1 MNNRTILLICL
12 AAALSVKTYGKNV
25 RRTFLDSLKS
35 NELNASESA
44 KIDAQ
49 AKAALLAREYAAD
62 NPMQKEMYELIYNQN
77 LERSK
82 LQSRYAGKSELQEK
96 YMQLLVSQDSAL
108 NNYLAKLNNR
118 KFIQDKIKLA
128 KMAKP
133 LPKDK
138 ETKLLTD
145 FLSLTNEKHT
155 APNEALLTVLHQNI
169 KDTAVYALL
178 YKNEIKANAESS
190 FSNYLISNN
199 LPQSSLAYIKPVL
212 YKQQKEIFTAYYA
225 NDNIDS
231 ASKANNR
238 IIKKY
243 ANALDSVLFLKHIN
257 IPETL
262 FGTALKMDSSLNLAI
277 QQKKELLTACLKFKH
292 AQSAFRDANPTAVF
306 DYSPQE
312 HEQLP
317 KILNKEQYMAVLSV
331 KNVAPAKKNAQDTW
345 MQCLHYNLNVDAD
358 KDSAT
363 VNQQLYDYYLKR
375 LVANEYYDG
384 NIIEQKKQKAE
395 INKTRPHIMRTLE
408 SALRHAGDN
417 KNMQKA
423 AILQW

>member
-155 APNEALLTVLHQNI
+155 APHEAL
-169 KDTAVYALL
+169 
-178 YKNEIKANAESS
+178 
-190 FSNYLISNN
+190 
-199 LPQSSLAYIKPVL
+199 
-212 YKQQKEIFTAYYA
+212 
-225 NDNIDS
+225 
-231 ASKANNR
+231 
-238 IIKKY
+238 
-243 ANALDSVLFLKHIN
+243 SV
-257 IPETL
+257 
-262 FGTALKMDSSLNLAI
+262 
-277 QQKKELLTACLKFKH
+277 
-292 AQSAFRDANPTAVF
+292 
-306 DYSPQE
+306 
-312 HEQLP
+312 
-317 KILNKEQYMAVLSV
+317 
-331 KNVAPAKKNAQDTW
+331 
-345 MQCLHYNLNVDAD
+345 
-358 KDSAT
+358 
-363 VNQQLYDYYLKR
+363 
-375 LVANEYYDG
+375 
-384 NIIEQKKQKAE
+384 
-395 INKTRPHIMRTLE
+395 
-408 SALRHAGDN
+408 
-417 KNMQKA
+417 
-423 AILQW
+423 